1 MTKSGDQGETSLFDG
16 QRVPK
21 THPRI
26 ELVGVLDELNS
37 HLGLAG
43 GLEDLQTVLFDL
55 GAVVAEPG
63 NRADFAEVLSHLEAD
78 AEALEAT
85 LPPLQ
90 NFILPGGHERAARLH
105 VARSVWRRAERVA
118 VDLGGMDGDILAYL
132 NRLSDY
138 LFLLARQQNLESKIE
153 EPIWGKV

>member
-63 NRADFAEVLSHLEAD
+63 NRADFAEVLSHL
-78 AEALEAT
+78 
-85 LPPLQ
+85 
-90 NFILPGGHERAARLH
+90 
-105 VARSVWRRAERVA
+105 
-118 VDLGGMDGDILAYL
+118 
-132 NRLSDY
+132 
-138 LFLLARQQNLESKIE
+138 
-153 EPIWGKV
+153 